1 MLRSAVCVTQ
11 QAAVRCKRHT
21 AILAVAH
28 AFAAASRP
36 QLQYLTV
43 PPDRNPVH
51 CVLTAASA
59 CCRISDTEPHY
70 YADGE
75 DAYDMKKEL
84 KPKSPLA
91 DSMPSSKAS
100 KAGQK
105 QQQGKAD
112 TPKASPSKAAGA
124 AAPEEAKEGQEEA
137 SPKAKPEKES
147 SNGGSGSRPSSGT
160 PKKGKGHKGKS

>member
-1 MLRSAVCVTQ
+1 M
-11 QAAVRCKRHT
+11 
-21 AILAVAH
+21 
-28 AFAAASRP
+28 
-36 QLQYLTV
+36 
-43 PPDRNPVH
+43 H